1 MEKPEQNTSTRLEV
15 DAELLDNMEALVD
28 AEERGMVLNIARDLH
43 PADLADVLMHMDK
56 DAASILFHWL
66 PDEDAGD
73 VLAELDDEYRADLL
87 EDTPHERITSMLDE
101 LDTDDAVDVL
111 ADLPQHLADQV
122 IPGLEYA
129 ADVQELLGY
138 DEETAGGR
146 MATELVFVHETATV
160 DEATEEVR
168 RNAENVEFVYAIFVV
183 DDHEKLVGIVSL
195 KRLLLSPA
203 HIRVRDIMD
212 PDVISVNT
220 NVDQE
225 DVARLMERYDLVSL
239 PVVDHDGKLVGRI
252 TIDDIVD
259 VIREEAEEDMQ
270 RMSGLGVGEESTD
283 SVLRIVRGRLPW
295 LLTGMLGSAFAATV
309 ILYFEAA
316 LVEATVLA
324 SFIPIVMATAG
335 NAGIQ
340 SSSVAVQGLASG
352 TVWASDFSSRILKE
366 MGVALVNGFAASV
379 LLALAVLALSAVTPI
394 DSANIPRLAMTAA
407 LALLIVVTIATTIGA
422 SVPLLLDRFDID
434 PALATGPFIT
444 ASNDILGILI
454 FFLLATWLYL

>member
-1 MEKPEQNTSTRLEV
+1 MEQTDQNMSSRIDL
-15 DAELLDNMEALVD
+15 DGELLDNLEALVE
-28 AEERGMVLNIARDLH
+28 AGEEGMVLNIARDLH
-43 PADLADVLMHMDK
+43 PADLADVLMHMD
-56 DAASILFHWL
+56 DDLASTLFHWL
-66 PDEDAGD
+66 PDEDAGE
-73 VLAELDDEYRADLL
+73 VLAELDDDYRADLL
-87 EDTPHERITSMLDE
+87 EDTPHERIASMLDE

-168 RNAENVEFVYAIFVV
+168 LNAENVEFVYAIFVV
-183 DDHEKLVGIVSL
+183 DDNERLVGFVSL

-203 HIRVRDIMD
+203 HVRIRDIMNE
-212 PDVISVNT
+212 DVISVNT
-220 NVDQE
+220 SVDQE

-239 PVVDHDGKLVGRI
+239 PVVDHDGRLVGRI

-270 RMSGLGVGEESTD
+270 RMSGLGVGEEPTD

-309 ILYFEAA
+309 ILYFESA

-352 TVWASDFSSRILKE
+352 NVWASDFSSRIMKE
-366 MGVALVNGFAASV
+366 MGVALLNGLAASV
-379 LLALAVLALSAVTPI
+379 VLALAVLILSYITPI
-394 DSANIPRLAMTAA
+394 DGARVVRLAMTAG

-422 SVPLLLDRFDID
+422 SVPLLLDRFDVD